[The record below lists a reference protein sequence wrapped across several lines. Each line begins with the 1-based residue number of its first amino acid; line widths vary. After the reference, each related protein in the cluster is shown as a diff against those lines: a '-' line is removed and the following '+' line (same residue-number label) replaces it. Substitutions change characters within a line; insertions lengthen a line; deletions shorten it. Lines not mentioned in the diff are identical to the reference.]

1 MAYSISGSSVVMTRG
16 RGAARV
22 ELRVSFADLEKWA
35 RRMKVDTEKLMK
47 RSFGRACSG
56 LKKKFQQVMSEGG
69 GVLGVPKFRTWE
81 DFTRELRTVEGKAG
95 NPLGGIL
102 ADKKR
107 IVAFKRNGWQIIG
120 WPDGMAKIAVAWQEG
135 RAADKIGE
143 TFLQEPRVRYA
154 LHRKGIRFIP
164 YAYVHNPRRMIP
176 EPFGSFVK
184 AHLEEWAR
192 GAFYKELARQMQK
205 GAAT

>member
-1 MAYSISGSSVVMTRG
+1 MAYSLSGSSVLITRG

-22 ELRVSFADLEKWA
+22 ELRVSFAELEKWA
-35 RRMKVDTEKLMK
+35 RRMKVDTEKLMQ

-81 DFTRELRTVEGKAG
+81 DFTRVLRTVEGKAG
-95 NPLGGIL
+95 NPLGGVL
-102 ADKKR
+102 ADKRR

-120 WPDGMAKIAVAWQEG
+120 WPDGMKNLSTAWQDG
-135 RAADKIGE
+135 RGVSKDCE
-143 TFLQEPRVRYA
+143 TYFQLPRVRWA
-154 LHRKGIRFIP
+154 LHYKGIRNIP
-164 YAYVHNPRRMIP
+164 HEYAHNPRRMIP

-184 AHLEEWAR
+184 AHLDEWAR
-192 GAFYKELARQMQK
+192 GAFYKELAKMMQK
-205 GAAT
+205 GGAA